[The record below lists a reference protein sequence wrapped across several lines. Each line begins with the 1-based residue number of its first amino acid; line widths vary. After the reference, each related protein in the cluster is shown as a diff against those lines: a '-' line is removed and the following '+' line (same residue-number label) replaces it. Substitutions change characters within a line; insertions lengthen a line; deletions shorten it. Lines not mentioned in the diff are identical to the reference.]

1 MSQTS
6 SISPSSVSQDSES
19 SVSQDSENLRDKQTS
34 SQYLEAGR
42 QAEQA
47 GDRLMAIEAYE
58 AAFAAD
64 PDNPEVCFHLA
75 YNLDLVGE
83 EDEALHLYEQ
93 SVRVPMPSLNAL
105 VNLAIMYEDH
115 GRYSESERCI
125 QQVLATDP
133 NHLRAQLFMKDV
145 QGAQV
150 MVIDD
155 EVERRMEKYSALLET
170 PVTDFELSVRTRN
183 ALRKMEVRTLA
194 DLLRVTEA
202 ELRGFANLGEASI
215 EEIRAMLSQRG
226 LRIGESVEQ
235 QQAADKQRV
244 YDQLGEP
251 VGNNEVI
258 HRSVNELALSVRAR
272 KALSLLNIH
281 SLSDLCMRTEAELMG
296 VKNFGMTSLT
306 EIKEKL
312 AGIGLSL
319 RSLNR

>member
-1 MSQTS
+1 
-6 SISPSSVSQDSES
+6 
-19 SVSQDSENLRDKQTS
+19 
-34 SQYLEAGR
+34 
-42 QAEQA
+42 
-47 GDRLMAIEAYE
+47 MAIDAYE

-64 PDNPEVCFHLA
+64 PDNPEVCFGLA

-93 SVRVPMPSLNAL
+93 CVQVPMPSLNAL
-105 VNLAIMYEDH
+105 INLAIMYEDR
-115 GRYSESERCI
+115 GRYSDSERCI
-125 QQVLATDP
+125 QQVLTTDP

-145 QGAQV
+145 QAAQS

-155 EVERRMEKYSALLET
+155 DVDRQMEKYSALLET
-170 PVTDFELSVRTRN
+170 PVTDFELSMRTRN

-194 DLLRVTEA
+194 DLLRVTEV
-202 ELRGFANLGEASI
+202 ELSGFANLGEASI
-215 EEIRAMLSQRG
+215 EEIRAMLAQRG

-235 QQAADKQRV
+235 QQEANKQRV
-244 YDQLGEP
+244 YDQLGDR
-251 VGNNEVI
+251 VGNDEMM
-258 HRSVNELALSVRAR
+258 HRLVNELNLSVRAR
-272 KALSLLNIH
+272 KALSLLNIR

-312 AGIGLSL
+312 TGIGLSL